1 MRLVDQTVANAGAPQ
16 LLVSAIE
23 RLAGAH
29 TTEEVVEIL
38 RRTAR
43 ALAGADGICVVL
55 RDHGKCSYIEEDA
68 IGPLWKGAKFPME
81 TCISGWAMINRQTV
95 VIPDVLLDDRIPHAI
110 YKQTFVK
117 SLVMTPIGRD
127 EPIAALGAYWSRNYT
142 APKEV
147 VDTLETLA
155 RAAATALE
163 NAYLI
168 GALSASLR
176 QTELAREDLRH
187 RLANALGAID
197 AYGEMALPKEQAR
210 GLSRRVAAL
219 SRAHDLLDQKMAL
232 DATMLVG
239 DLVAAELDPYR
250 VDMNER
256 IEASGPEV
264 RISGAQA
271 IALGLALNELAANS
285 ARGGA
290 LKSIAGVIKV
300 SWSEFD
306 RVVTLEWQEI
316 DRQTAQRGIID
327 NLNSQMVKR
336 LVNSQLN
343 GAMRGHVADGAVT
356 CVIEFPNDAA
366 IAFPQTVSV
375 ARA

>member
-1 MRLVDQTVANAGAPQ
+1 MRVVDQSVTLSVPQ

-29 TTEEVVEIL
+29 TKEDVVEIL
-38 RRTAR
+38 RRTSR
-43 ALAGADGICVVL
+43 ALAGADGICIVM
-55 RDHGKCSYIEEDA
+55 RDHGRCFYIEEDA
-68 IGPLWKGAKFPME
+68 INPLWKGGKFPME
-81 TCISGWAMINRQTV
+81 TCISGWAMINRETV
-95 VIPDVLLDDRIPHAI
+95 VIPDVFLDDRIPHAI

-117 SLVMTPIGRD
+117 SLVMIPIGRD

-147 VDTLETLA
+147 VETLEALA

-168 GALSASLR
+168 GALSSSLQR
-176 QTELAREDLRH
+176 TELARDDLRH

-197 AYGEMALPKEQAR
+197 TYGEMALPKDLAR
-210 GLSRRVAAL
+210 GLSKRVAAL
-219 SRAHDLLDQKMAL
+219 SRAHDLLDEKMEL

-250 VDMNER
+250 MDMDER
-256 IEASGPEV
+256 IDVSGPEI

-290 LKSIAGVIKV
+290 LKSTAGAIKV
-300 SWSEFD
+300 SWRELD

-316 DRQTAQRGIID
+316 DRQTAQRGIVD

-336 LVNSQLN
+336 LVSSQLN
-343 GAMRGHVADGAVT
+343 GMLRGHVADGAVT

-366 IAFPQTVSV
+366 IAFPQTASV
-375 ARA
+375 A